1 MLRLAFD
8 FIITWRETRT
18 RPNAYNF
25 FICYCVSLKIIIY
38 CDVNLNQIEIIVI
51 KILNIYSFNKPQNSI
66 LC

>member
-1 MLRLAFD
+1 MLRNLGLY
-8 FIITWRETRT
+8 I
-18 RPNAYNF
+18 
-25 FICYCVSLKIIIY
+25 